1 MWKARDIEISM
12 AEGDYG
18 IKLPIT
24 IHDVEFSS
32 SDSIKITIKKRP
44 NDEEDVLEKTFDG
57 IQDNTIQL
65 ELTKQESDKLPVG
78 TYVYRL
84 DWYQNGVFMCNI
96 VLCATFKVVDK
107 A

>member
-1 MWKARDIEISM
+1 MWKSKDIEISM

-24 IHDVEFSS
+24 IHDVVFSS
-32 SDSIKITIKKRP
+32 SDSIKITIKTRL
-44 NDEEDVLEKTFDG
+44 NGEDILEKTFDD

-65 ELTKQESDKLPVG
+65 EFTKQESDKLPVG
-78 TYVYRL
+78 VYVYRL
-84 DWYQNGVFMCNI
+84 DWYQNGVFMCNV
-96 VLCATFKVVDK
+96 VLCSPFKVVDK